1 MTNDFPIPLV
11 STDWLFNNLS
21 KVKVLDA
28 SWHMPATGRSGKDEY
43 PDRHINGAVYFDID
57 EIADKATN
65 LPHMMPSREIFAQK
79 ISELGISND
88 DFIVVY
94 DSSGI
99 FSAPRVWWMFRHMGH
114 DKVAVLDGGLKKWL
128 AENKPIANNPKPLAL
143 GNFQANPKPD
153 LIRNSSDIL
162 ENVDT
167 KSAQIIDARSNSRFT
182 GEEKEPRA
190 GLKSGHIVGSCNV
203 HYAAL
208 LNQDG
213 TIKDDVTISKVFTNA
228 GIDLDKPIIT
238 SCGSGVTAC
247 ILAIALAK
255 IGKWDVP
262 IYDGSWTEWGQL
274 ENAPIESI

>member
-1 MTNDFPIPLV
+1 MINDFPIPLV
-11 STDWLFNNLS
+11 SSYWLFNNLS
-21 KVKVLDA
+21 NVKVIDA
-28 SWHMPATGRSGKDEY
+28 SWHMPATGRSGKDEFAKC
-43 PDRHINGAVYFDID
+43 HIEGAVHFDID
-57 EIADKATN
+57 EIADKSTN
-65 LPHMMPSREIFAQK
+65 LPHMMPSPEFFAK
-79 ISELGISND
+79 TCGELGIAND
-88 DFIVVY
+88 DYIVIY
-94 DSSGI
+94 DSIGI

-128 AENKPIANNPKPLAL
+128 AENKPVASNPITAKLNNFKA
-143 GNFQANPKPD
+143 QPKPD
-153 LIRNSSDIL
+153 LIRDSSHIL
-162 ENVDT
+162 ENIET
-167 KSAQIIDARSNSRFT
+167 KAAQIIDARSNTRFT

-208 LNQDG
+208 INQDG
-213 TIKDDVTISKVFTNA
+213 TIKDDAAISQVFTNA
-228 GIDLDKPIIT
+228 GIDLDRPIIT

-274 ENAPIESI
+274 ENAPIESV